1 MMLQSTGDEAILTSG
16 NSQRNTYRR
25 DDELHNS
32 TCNLHDSGFTA
43 DSSDT
48 EQGASGTGWLGGMG
62 TDFLN
67 CLTENVSPVVS
78 GVATLVHKTAVAV
91 ANEIS
96 QLERDGELEA
106 EAAAVAERFDK
117 DWERAEKRMGDS
129 SSLNSSSSFDSNY
142 DTIGECIGLPWEICQ
157 ELSQHSTTEENNG
170 EIPVY
175 FTDKELM
182 KKIFSLSRT
191 DSTFFEPFSANSPEG
206 KKQQLKY
213 ASPYSSNFVM
223 NDVRIKLIQRI
234 MDIDENLA
242 STHARLTGGTT
253 VNSSDVFFW
262 KNYFFHCDKVR
273 AEELR
278 QSKQQ
283 KAKKKT
289 ASKWSRH
296 YNKRKSIL
304 SASTKENCN
313 VGIANGNDDDESLIP
328 VESDGE
334 EEQDDASSFVI
345 QSPPNTGNSF
355 TTTTSIDGDI
365 VLVDTQDRFKHR
377 N

>member
-1 MMLQSTGDEAILTSG
+1 MMLQSTGDEGIQTSG
-16 NSQRNTYRR
+16 HAERNTYRR
-25 DDELHNS
+25 DDELHNGA
-32 TCNLHDSGFTA
+32 CNLHDSGFTA

-96 QLERDGELEA
+96 QLERDGEFEA

-129 SSLNSSSSFDSNY
+129 SNLNSSSSFDSNY
-142 DTIGECIGLPWEICQ
+142 DTIGEYIGLPWEICQ
-157 ELSQHSTTEENNG
+157 ELSQHSTAEENNG

-182 KKIFSLSRT
+182 KKIFSLSRC
-191 DSTFFEPFSANSPEG
+191 DSTFYEPFSENSPEG
-206 KKQQLKY
+206 NKEQRRY

-223 NDVRIKLIQRI
+223 NDVRIKLIRRI

-242 STHARLTGGTT
+242 STHARLTGELEFALRG
-253 VNSSDVFFW
+253 VSS
-262 KNYFFHCDKVR
+262 N
-273 AEELR
+273 
-278 QSKQQ
+278 
-283 KAKKKT
+283 KT
-289 ASKWSRH
+289 EVECH
-296 YNKRKSIL
+296 
-304 SASTKENCN
+304 
-313 VGIANGNDDDESLIP
+313 SLL
-328 VESDGE
+328 
-334 EEQDDASSFVI
+334 F
-345 QSPPNTGNSF
+345 
-355 TTTTSIDGDI
+355 
-365 VLVDTQDRFKHR
+365 
-377 N
+377 